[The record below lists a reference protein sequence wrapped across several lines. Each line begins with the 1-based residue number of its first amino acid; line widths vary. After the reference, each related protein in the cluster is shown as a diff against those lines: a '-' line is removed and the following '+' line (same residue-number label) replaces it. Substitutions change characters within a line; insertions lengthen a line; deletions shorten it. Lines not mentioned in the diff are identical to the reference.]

1 MNSLPTSGVIGYDEK
16 KQVIQIHDQYRWRLL
31 LLRVFYL
38 LGIANTILRLLS
50 LGSGLEAELSDWIW
64 IAGGIAAIPLLFR
77 SLQKRTSS
85 SEIPFAHLQK
95 IRKKSYWGNTVLQLH
110 LENDKV
116 REVHKSLSKQDME
129 FLRKIIGREA
139 ASKG

>member
-1 MNSLPTSGVIGYDEK
+1 MNSLPTGGVITVNKETD
-16 KQVIQIHDQYRWRLL
+16 VLQIHDQYRWMLIIQ
-31 LLRVFYL
+31 RVFYL
-38 LGIANTILRLLS
+38 FFVANAIVILLN
-50 LGSGLEAELSDWIW
+50 LGSGFEASLFDWIW